1 MARFKRGVFI
11 VAKVL
16 VVDNIRSTTD
26 SLVRLL
32 RKGGYEASAA
42 YSEERAIELLR
53 QNAFDVLITE
63 MLIERSDSGLSVL
76 KEAKDLDPNVQ
87 VIILTANGT
96 IKTAVPAMKL
106 GAFDYVEKTTEYYG
120 DEDIYNAIIT
130 LVDRCVDSR
139 QSKSSYQLIFRSR
152 IELAH
157 PKQAELYRERKG
169 DYELFV
175 DDEYGEVYVS
185 GNGVD
190 VYALLYK
197 ILVYL
202 MVNRGALRSPVRL
215 YVDVWNDPDGYIL
228 AERKPLVLKN
238 RVKARI
244 SVLRAKLSLP
254 SIKILY
260 RDERYGLSV
269 PNGVDYCLIKESGL
283 LVEMRP

>member
-1 MARFKRGVFI
+1 M
-11 VAKVL
+11 AKVL

-96 IKTAVPAMKL
+96 VKTAVPAMKL

-197 ILVYL
+197 ILVCILSYL
-202 MVNRGALRSPVRL
+202 LRYKMQYSLIRDYWNMTFNRQ
-215 YVDVWNDPDGYIL
+215 
-228 AERKPLVLKN
+228 KF
-238 RVKARI
+238 
-244 SVLRAKLSLP
+244 
-254 SIKILY
+254 
-260 RDERYGLSV
+260 
-269 PNGVDYCLIKESGL
+269 
-283 LVEMRP
+283 